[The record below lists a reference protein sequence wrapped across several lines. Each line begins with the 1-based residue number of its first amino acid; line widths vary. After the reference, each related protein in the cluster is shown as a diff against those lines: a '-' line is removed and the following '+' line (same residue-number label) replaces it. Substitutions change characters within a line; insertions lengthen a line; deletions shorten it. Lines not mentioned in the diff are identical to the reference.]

1 MYGGM
6 IWRKPET
13 FKSLK
18 ILQQICLIIKIS
30 GPNSNYMKQNKI
42 KQNKKSTEKKF
53 VVNHNQW
60 PGPNL
65 GQLDQAE
72 KAVCC
77 QM

>member
-42 KQNKKSTEKKF
+42 KQNKKSTEKKRHVYRWRYKQEVSF
-53 VVNHNQW
+53 IMQKI
-60 PGPNL
+60 L
-65 GQLDQAE
+65 LA
-72 KAVCC
+72 
-77 QM
+77 